1 MAVMGRKLIVITAR
15 GCDIVGSGAA
25 SSTTKVPIERVEAP
39 ETRLITVL
47 ESVIAEPRVK
57 V

>member
-1 MAVMGRKLIVITAR
+1 MITAR
-15 GCDIVGSGAA
+15 GCEIVGSGAA
-25 SSTTKVPIERVEAP
+25 SSRTEVSMRRVEAP

-47 ESVIAEPRVK
+47 ESVIAEPRVR